1 MMESAAT
8 TQVTGASE
16 EDGVES
22 VGSSALA
29 NPSLGLQDPDVD
41 CWAMF
46 MGKEVV
52 SSLDEKEVK
61 RQEHM

>member
-1 MMESAAT
+1 MESAT
-8 TQVTGASE
+8 THVTGASE

-22 VGSSALA
+22 VSVALA